1 MERLS
6 PHSKAINQ
14 HLAREFGL
22 YGANSAEA
30 AQIDIVGETV
40 IDIVAKILPVAYEKD
55 EKKKKELLDDFMD
68 KSSKPFLPYLNNLIE
83 TAGGRFFVGNSAI
96 MEMQWRQMQK
106 AAALNST
113 GGLSLYGANSA
124 EAAQIDIVGE
134 TVIDIVA
141 KILPVA
147 YEKDEKK
154 KKELLD
160 DFMDKS
166 SKPFLPYLNNLIETA
181 GGRFFVGNSETLVDI
196 VVYCLLDFI
205 FPMVESAKET
215 YPALAKFYQSLTD
228 NSRLTDYLKN
238 RPPVSK

>member
-1 MERLS
+1 MPTYKLMYFNVRGRAEATRMIFALAGQDYEDYRFKEGEWPEIKGNTELFPLGQCPVLLIDGKAM

-14 HLAREFGL
+14 HLAREFG
-22 YGANSAEA
+22 
-30 AQIDIVGETV
+30 
-40 IDIVAKILPVAYEKD
+40 
-55 EKKKKELLDDFMD
+55 
-68 KSSKPFLPYLNNLIE
+68 
-83 TAGGRFFVGNSAI
+83 
-96 MEMQWRQMQK
+96 
-106 AAALNST
+106 
-113 GGLSLYGANSA
+113 LYGANSA